1 MGAAAIGGHA
11 PASIWGSAEG
21 LAQIA
26 GIAAVAAGIAGSA
39 AAPSLALTDAEG
51 VVDTGRVLGAAGGAE
66 GLGRRPGVGG
76 LCVGSLGVGSLGVWS
91 LGVGELSVRCEGIW
105 SLSVWALGVWALS
118 AGVLGPGVLEDVRLV
133 GVELVGIWRARGGVK
148 GRRRI
153 VIAGQPREQAQGG
166 GDAQAPEAPSQRV
179 EHSISLRSAP
189 VTCAW
194 AAGRYPLRRSK
205 EDK

>member
-11 PASIWGSAEG
+11 PASIWGPAEG

-39 AAPSLALTDAEG
+39 AAPSLALIDAEG

-66 GLGRRPGVGG
+66 GLGRWPGVGG
-76 LCVGSLGVGSLGVWS
+76 LSVGGLGVGS
-91 LGVGELSVRCEGIW
+91 LGVGELSVRREGIW

-133 GVELVGIWRARGGVK
+133 GVELVGVWRARGGVK